1 MADTDRLQVAQ
12 RGNYADN
19 HFLELLLAPKG
30 ASGFSFTEHVFE
42 VGPIVHML
50 AYHGDSI
57 SVVHCLIEVISIEL
71 EDIRMALH
79 FEQLHGFFLFLQKYQ
94 VIIDIRTNSNIS
106 THLVFV

>member
-1 MADTDRLQVAQ
+1 MADTHRLQVAQ
-12 RGNYADN
+12 RGDNADD
-19 HFLELLLAPKG
+19 HFLELFLIPEG
-30 ASGFSFTEHVFE
+30 TSGFSFTKHVFE

-50 AYHGDSI
+50 ANHGDSI
-57 SVVHCLIEVISIEL
+57 SIVHCLIEVISIEL